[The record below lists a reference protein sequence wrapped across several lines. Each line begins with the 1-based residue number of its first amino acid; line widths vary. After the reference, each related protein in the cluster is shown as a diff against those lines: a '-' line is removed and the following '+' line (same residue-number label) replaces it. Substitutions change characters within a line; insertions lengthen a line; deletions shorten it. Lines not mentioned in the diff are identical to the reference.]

1 MNKFIITK
9 ELVKIA
15 NYLDNSKMHRE
26 ANSLTKIAED
36 MMDENIDPM
45 VYNPDDEASDDLDA
59 QADDFDM
66 LIDTLMAAHRE
77 GDLNEEDMASI
88 MNILEQDSGR
98 KSVEMSYENDEY
110 NTEDYGICPDCGE
123 YLEDGVCADC
133 GYGEDEDMDFSDDDF
148 DMGPEKEPFDYDSM
162 EDEED
167 SMYGDDRKGYMDK
180 DSDL

>member
-1 MNKFIITK
+1 MNKTTITK

-15 NYLDNSKMHRE
+15 NFLDSSNLHKE

-36 MMDENIDPM
+36 MMDSKYDPM
-45 VYNPDDEASDDLDA
+45 VYNPDDEASDSLDA

-66 LIDTLMAAHRE
+66 LIDTLMAAQRE
-77 GDLNEEDMASI
+77 GDLNDEDIASI

-98 KSVEMSYENDEY
+98 KSIEMSY
-110 NTEDYGICPDCGE
+110 
-123 YLEDGVCADC
+123 
-133 GYGEDEDMDFSDDDF
+133 DDDDDDIDDDDYDDY
-148 DMGPEKEPFDYDSM
+148 DMGPEDEPFDYDSM

-180 DSDL
+180 DSDF

>member
-1 MNKFIITK
+1 MNKFLITK

-15 NYLDNSKMHRE
+15 NYLDTAKMTRE

-36 MMDENIDPM
+36 MMDEKFDPM
-45 VYNPDDEASDDLDA
+45 VFNPDDEASDSLDA

-66 LIDTLMAAHRE
+66 LIDSLMAAQRE
-77 GDLNEEDMASI
+77 GDLNDEDIASI

-98 KSVEMSYENDEY
+98 KSHEMSYENDEY

-180 DSDL
+180 DSDF

>member
-1 MNKFIITK
+1 MNKFLITK

-15 NYLDNSKMHRE
+15 NYLDTAKMTRE

-36 MMDENIDPM
+36 MMDEKFDPM
-45 VYNPDDEASDDLDA
+45 VFNPDDEASDSLDA

-66 LIDTLMAAHRE
+66 LIDSLMAAQRE
-77 GDLNEEDMASI
+77 GDLNDEDIASI

-98 KSVEMSYENDEY
+98 KSIEMSY
-110 NTEDYGICPDCGE
+110 
-123 YLEDGVCADC
+123 
-133 GYGEDEDMDFSDDDF
+133 DDDDDDIDDDDY
-148 DMGPEKEPFDYDSM
+148 DMGPEDEPFDYDSM

-180 DSDL
+180 DSDF

>member
-1 MNKFIITK
+1 MNKFNLTQ

-15 NYLDNSKMHRE
+15 NFLDSSNMHNE

-36 MMDENIDPM
+36 MMDSKYDPM

-98 KSVEMSYENDEY
+98 KSVEMSY
-110 NTEDYGICPDCGE
+110 
-123 YLEDGVCADC
+123 
-133 GYGEDEDMDFSDDDF
+133 DDDDDDIDDDDY
-148 DMGPEKEPFDYDSM
+148 DMGPEDEPFDYDSM

-167 SMYGDDRKGYMDK
+167 SMYGDDRKGYMDN
-180 DSDL
+180 DSDF